1 MGCWCARRRASFTRG
16 CLWITWRKTSNT
28 RNYEGKTFRDVVFS
42 ASVYTRDARVAE
54 LEADAEWQDKCVM
67 LPAFDL

>member
-1 MGCWCARRRASFTRG
+1 
-16 CLWITWRKTSNT
+16 LWITWRKTSNT